1 MKNPVLLAMSILAA
15 AQLVTG
21 AAAFTD
27 TVGAKVAGLVIAG
40 IAAAQFG
47 IQYWVRGVVT
57 PLADP
62 KDAAGN
68 ALVRPGYRP
77 PAE

>member
-1 MKNPVLLAMSILAA
+1 MKQPVLLAMSILAA
-15 AQLVTG
+15 AQMVTG
-21 AAAFTD
+21 AAAFAD

-57 PLADP
+57 PLVDPRDADGI
-62 KDAAGN
+62 K
-68 ALVRPGYRP
+68 LVRPGYR
-77 PAE
+77 AD